1 MTVPVL
7 QVKNL
12 YKLFIP
18 LEHSQNEK
26 KAMAMLEQGASRT
39 EVQEATGITAGLI
52 DINFTVNKG
61 EVFVL
66 IGLSGSGKS
75 TLIHCLNML
84 NPPTSGTV
92 YLEGDN
98 ITDFSSKQLQE
109 LRRTKVAMVFQN
121 FGLISNRNVLEN
133 TYYGLEIRGVPL
145 KERTEKAMQMLEMVG
160 LQGWEKN
167 SHQCAFR
174 RYEATRRHRPRTCQ
188 RSRYPADGRSIFR
201 ARPLGTQRFTVRAV
215 AYSGK
220 NR

>member
-39 EVQEATGITAGLI
+39 EVQDATGITAGLI

-75 TLIHCLNML
+75 TLIRCLNML

-98 ITDFSSKQLQE
+98 ITNFSNKQLQE

-133 TYYGLEIRGVPL
+133 AYYGLEIRGVPL
-145 KERTEKAMQMLEMVG
+145 KERTEKLCRCWKWLACRAGKKRASVR
-160 LQGWEKN
+160 
-167 SHQCAFR
+167 F
-174 RYEATRRHRPRTCQ
+174 
-188 RSRYPADGRSIFR
+188 PA
-201 ARPLGTQRFTVRAV
+201 V
-215 AYSGK
+215 
-220 NR
+220 